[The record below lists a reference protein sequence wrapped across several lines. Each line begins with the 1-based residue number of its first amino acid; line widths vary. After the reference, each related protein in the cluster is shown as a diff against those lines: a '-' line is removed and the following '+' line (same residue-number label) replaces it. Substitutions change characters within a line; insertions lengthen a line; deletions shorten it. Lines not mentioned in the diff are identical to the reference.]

1 MTNSKD
7 DHTHL
12 LAETK
17 GNGNTGYIR
26 IAKTYSDTSHLI
38 LNQAMSKIDWKLLA
52 IPIVFIVLRMWGTL
66 RYFLS
71 MSSACRSQC
80 HINFVPKGCDHLNY
94 NPILY
99 FQVRWLPLQ
108 THLRLIKYH
117 NNVISY
123 NYNIMMRNY
132 CLIFLVLL

>member
-7 DHTHL
+7 NHTHL

-17 GNGNTGYIR
+17 SNGNTGYVR

-52 IPIVFIVLRMWGTL
+52 IPIFFIFLRIWGTL

-71 MSSACRSQC
+71 MSYECRPNESLC
-80 HINFVPKGCDHLNY
+80 DMNSVPRKCNDLNY
-94 NPILY
+94 NFILY
-99 FQVRWLPLQ
+99 FQVRCLP
-108 THLRLIKYH
+108 
-117 NNVISY
+117 
-123 NYNIMMRNY
+123 
-132 CLIFLVLL
+132 F